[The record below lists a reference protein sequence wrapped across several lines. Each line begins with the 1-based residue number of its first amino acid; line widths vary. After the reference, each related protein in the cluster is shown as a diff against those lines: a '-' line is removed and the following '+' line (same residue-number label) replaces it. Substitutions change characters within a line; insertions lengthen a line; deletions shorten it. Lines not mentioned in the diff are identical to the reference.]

1 MEDVSLEKE
10 QEQLRKFVAFQKVV
24 TLILLKWSWLLAF
37 VFISLAVGFSLVI
50 VSHYAKSGHRFASK
64 TQLLYNPRQIARI
77 QNMSEKQLLTVL
89 DRASIKRKVAEKLKL
104 DRNEEECLSVD
115 LEVVQEKKPPNL
127 FTLTAH
133 APTREG
139 AAAKVNA
146 YAAVMIEGYVEYRN
160 LDLENW
166 RDSLERRK
174 SNIQG
179 QIADI
184 ESEENT
190 LKGKSGVAAPAEM
203 LTMLT
208 GFLTD
213 QRRNLSQLVVQIANE
228 EKKKIKLE
236 SIVGISGRSISDNAA
251 TIRRKSDELAALDK
265 EIAKLREVYTD
276 KNPKVMGKL
285 DERKAML
292 DDYMEFLKKKGIEG
306 VNIEA
311 IDRLEKAAGELAE
324 IVMRL
329 DVIDENKRALEQDI
343 KENEKRTEEL
353 TAMIPAFDRLRVRR
367 TDLEQTLRDLDD
379 QVENIA
385 YLQMSVRNDLRQ
397 VEQARGAG
405 DNDPMKPKNFG
416 VAFGGAFFG
425 TIGLAFWLIVLE
437 LFFGKLIDGRDLKAY
452 DDIFYLGALPRADKV
467 SETEEKDVLGVVALK
482 FIDADIP
489 KGVVLICRLYGADE
503 QPKFREALD
512 WSLTMSG
519 DRTICLEIVSGSDFT
534 PPDGCETLLC
544 AVKKGDACWF
554 PVDNHYTLAPTELQM
569 LQADLATLRGE
580 YDHVFISMH
589 GGVRRGGSFFSQ
601 MLSVCDSALIVAGVG
616 KTPRTWFAYARQCI
630 LDAGKPMMG
639 IVTGASRRMVKTE
652 METKS

>member
-1 MEDVSLEKE
+1 MDDGSLEKE
-10 QEQLRKFVAFQKVV
+10 QEQLRKIVSLQKVAM
-24 TLILLKWSWLLAF
+24 LILRKWSLLLVL
-37 VFISLAVGFSLVI
+37 VFTSLAVGFSLVI

-64 TQLLYNPRQIARI
+64 TQLLYNPRQIQRI

-89 DRASIKRKVAEKLKL
+89 DRASIKRKVAEKLQL
-104 DRNEEECLSVD
+104 DRSEEECLSVD

-133 APTREG
+133 APTKEG

-146 YAAVMIEGYVEYRN
+146 YADVMIEGYVEYRN

-174 SNIQG
+174 INIQG

-208 GFLTD
+208 SFLTD
-213 QRRNLSQLVVQIANE
+213 QRRNLSLLNVQIANE
-228 EKKKIKLE
+228 EKKKQKLE
-236 SIVGISGRSISDNAA
+236 AVVGVSGRAISDNAA
-251 TIRRKSDELAALDK
+251 VIRRKSDEIAALDR
-265 EIAKLREVYTD
+265 EIVKLREIYTD

-285 DERKAML
+285 DERRTLLEA
-292 DDYMEFLKKKGIEG
+292 YMEFLKKKGIEG
-306 VNIEA
+306 ANIDA
-311 IDRLEKAAGELAE
+311 IDRLEKAASELAE

-329 DVIDENKRALEQDI
+329 DVIEENKRALEQDI

-353 TAMIPAFDRLRVRR
+353 TVLIPAFDRLRVRR

-416 VAFGGAFFG
+416 LAFGGAFFG
-425 TIGLAFWLIVLE
+425 TVGLAFWLMALE
-437 LFFGKLIDGRDLKAY
+437 LFFGKIIDGREFKAY
-452 DDIFYLGALPRADKV
+452 DDILYIGALPKADKM
-467 SETEEKDVLGVVALK
+467 SESEEKDVLGVVALK
-482 FIDADIP
+482 FIDADLP
-489 KGVVLICRLYGADE
+489 KGVVLFCRLYGADE
-503 QPKFREALD
+503 QPKFRETLD

-519 DRTICLEIVSGSDFT
+519 DRTLCLEIVSGADFT
-534 PPDGCETLLC
+534 PPDGSETLLC

-569 LQADLATLRGE
+569 LQADIATLRGE

-589 GGVRRGGSFFSQ
+589 GGVRRGGSFFGQ
-601 MLSVCDSALIVAGVG
+601 ILSVCDSALLIAGVG
-616 KTPRTWFAYARQCI
+616 KTPRSWFAYARRVI
-630 LDAGKPMMG
+630 SEVGKPMMG
-639 IVTGASRRMVKTE
+639 IVTDASKGMVKAE